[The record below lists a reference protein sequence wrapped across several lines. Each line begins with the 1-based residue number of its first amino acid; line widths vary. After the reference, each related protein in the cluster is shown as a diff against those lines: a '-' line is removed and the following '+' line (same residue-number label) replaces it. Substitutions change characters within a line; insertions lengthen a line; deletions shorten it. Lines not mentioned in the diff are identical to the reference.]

1 MQCSLGWYPAAR
13 HSDLLPQPTCN
24 RYLLLLFVGLP
35 VHSQCALHM
44 DAVLKE
50 DEAIQIFW

>member
-1 MQCSLGWYPAAR
+1 
-13 HSDLLPQPTCN
+13 
-24 RYLLLLFVGLP
+24 LLLLFVGLP